1 MRLVGMQT
9 SLSYKERFH
18 CTNILPTGISEC
30 RFSIGRRNILNLII
44 LSSQFVWVRMVIS
57 VMLGHLVVWAIT
69 FFWNI
74 FGCGKA
80 ISLTWGLNSAPPV
93 SHASLL
99 ATRPCNPSK
108 VLSAIRVWAE
118 NCGFCPSNFHQR
130 FYKTRLASCFSFS
143 VFLCSGAHVLVSSG

>member
-1 MRLVGMQT
+1 MWLVGMQL

-18 CTNILPTGISEC
+18 CTNALQTAISDC
-30 RFSIGRRNILNLII
+30 RFSIDRRNILNLII
-44 LSSQFVWVRMVIS
+44 LNSQFVWVRMVIS

-69 FFWNI
+69 FFWKT

-80 ISLTWGLNSAPPV
+80 ISLTWGLDSAPLV

-108 VLSAIRVWAE
+108 VLSE
-118 NCGFCPSNFHQR
+118 SECGLRIVGFYPSNFHQG
-130 FYKTRLASCFSFS
+130 FYKTRLASRFYFS
-143 VFLCSGAHVLVSSG
+143 VFLCGAHVLLSSG